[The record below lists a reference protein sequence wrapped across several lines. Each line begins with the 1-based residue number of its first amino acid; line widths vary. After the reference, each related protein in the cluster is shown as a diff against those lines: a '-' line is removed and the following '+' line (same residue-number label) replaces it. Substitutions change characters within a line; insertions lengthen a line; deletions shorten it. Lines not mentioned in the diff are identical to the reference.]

1 MLFPRNYALR
11 NSALLVRYISTQQ
24 TRNTMIFQHLYQPER
39 TPDGCPQRRPDEK
52 QEFQKLE
59 IVEEESTRNTSP
71 TLKVIL
77 MCTIEGLGEKYDV
90 VEVTRAKARLHLIPP
105 RKAIYASPFDIEYY
119 GKMRKSNEEEV
130 PTIRV
135 PLELVKTAR
144 ALMEKVI
151 PLHMSMDIPWTI
163 NKTVIKAPLMKLGL
177 EMSEECIYLPKE
189 TVSGPDLSLEARLY
203 RFYVVVDRQYIVPVL
218 GRILHGSKGKQSH
231 NLNPKTKKMPTD
243 EDLKSFG
250 LRREHP
256 VYLNEPFGEE
266 FDVIKHMED
275 QNFETSK
282 KI

>member
-1 MLFPRNYALR
+1 MLLARNCTLR
-11 NSALLVRYISTQQ
+11 NGAMLIRCISTQQ
-24 TRNTMIFQHLYQPER
+24 TRNTMIFRHLYQPER

-59 IVEEESTRNTSP
+59 IVEEESTRNTP
-71 TLKVIL
+71 LKVIL
-77 MCTIEGLGEKYDV
+77 MCAIEGLGEKYDV
-90 VEVTRAKARLHLIPP
+90 VEVTRANARFRLIPP
-105 RKAIYASPFDIEYY
+105 GKAIYASPFDIEYY
-119 GKMRKSNEEEV
+119 GKMRKSREEEV

-151 PLHMSMDIPWTI
+151 PLHVSTDIPWTI
-163 NKTVIKAPLMKLGL
+163 NKTVIKAPMKKLGL
-177 EMSEECIYLPKE
+177 EMSEDCIYLPKE

-203 RFYVVVDRQYIVPVL
+203 RFYIVADRQYIVPVL

-231 NLNPKTKKMPTD
+231 NLNPKTNKMPTD

-256 VYLNEPFGEE
+256 VYLSEPFGEE
-266 FDVIKHMED
+266 FDVIQHMEN
-275 QNFETSK
+275 QNFETPK